1 MLQLLLEV
9 LGVEDKNSA
18 DIRKVQTESAETL
31 RSNMKDGQYRLLCFL
46 VLEKRSILCISV
58 YLLWLRMRHV

>member
-31 RSNMKDGQYRLLCFL
+31 RSNMKEMGSIGCFVSWCL
-46 VLEKRSILCISV
+46 KKDRSCV
-58 YLLWLRMRHV
+58 